1 MININTFYIEKEE
14 PIKSCLLAL
23 RKIIL
28 DIDAITE
35 TQKWGMP
42 CFLYKKQLFCY
53 LWIDKKTLEPYIL
66 MVKGEDLN
74 FPGLEKGNRSKMKIF
89 RIDANQD
96 IPIDTIQSLLK
107 EALKLY

>member
-1 MININTFYIEKEE
+1 MININTFYIEKKE
-14 PIKSCLLAL
+14 PVKSCLLAL

-42 CFLYKKQLFCY
+42 CFLYKKQPFCY

-66 MVKGEDLN
+66 MVKGASLEY
-74 FPGLEKGNRSKMKIF
+74 PGLEKGNRSKMKIF
-89 RIDANQD
+89 RVDANQD
-96 IPIDTIQSLLK
+96 IPIDIIKALLK
-107 EALKLY
+107 KALKLY